1 MRFFSK
7 NRKTCSDLRPGTVEE
22 YKRLHA
28 NVWPQVL
35 EAIARAN
42 ITNYSIFLK
51 EPENLLF
58 GYWEYAGDDFSA
70 DMAEMARSERM
81 RQWWAICEPLQLP
94 FPMRLPGEWWA
105 QMSEV
110 FHME

>member
-1 MRFFSK
+1 MPRMGFCL
-7 NRKTCSDLRPGTVEE
+7 NLRPGTVEE

-28 NVWPQVL
+28 NVWPEVL
-35 EAIARAN
+35 DTIARAN

-58 GYWEYAGDDFSA
+58 GYWEYTGDDFSA
-70 DMAEMARSERM
+70 DMAEMAKGERM

-94 FPMRLPGEWWA
+94 FPTRGPEEWWA
-105 QMSEV
+105 RMTEV
-110 FHME
+110 FHLE